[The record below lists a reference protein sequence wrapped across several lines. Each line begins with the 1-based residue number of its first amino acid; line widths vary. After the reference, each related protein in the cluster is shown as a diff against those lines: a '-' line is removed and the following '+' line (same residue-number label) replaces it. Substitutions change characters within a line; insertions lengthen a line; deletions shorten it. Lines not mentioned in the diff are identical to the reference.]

1 MGCSGINPC
10 ISWHSTCENTAQEG
24 VEQPMPEKPQEEQ
37 EAPEMSEAKEAS
49 RIIETSND
57 SQPDSP
63 YEHPDLLYGE

>member
-1 MGCSGINPC
+1 
-10 ISWHSTCENTAQEG
+10 
-24 VEQPMPEKPQEEQ
+24 MPEKPQEEQ